1 MLAFLKSLKFVSELN
16 KGVQSMKHFVYP
28 SILQRQAMPAIKTS
42 QTKNIVINYQELSG
56 IKLTYLLPCLNNMI
70 REAILNSVSEEKD
83 KKPFC
88 MVILCHSFIRCQ
100 EMADTISELI
110 TFCDDMLEVINLDST
125 DFTESQIKIKKSM

>member
-83 KKPFC
+83 NKPFC

-100 EMADTISELI
+100 EIADTISELI

>member
-100 EMADTISELI
+100 EIADTISELI

>member
-100 EMADTISELI
+100 EIANTISELI